1 LRLNRVR
8 FRRSNPSWIV
18 LTAPGGF
25 ELMRS
30 SPFLDESREG
40 PSRYTN
46 LFARISEDDDGYTLQ
61 VRLYHCKEPSNAAWG
76 EELTDSLETASSLIA
91 ALVAEFSITTER
103 VKIEIRMQRLAD
115 GTRH

>member
-1 LRLNRVR
+1 MTSSSFLVEAGAG
-8 FRRSNPSWIV
+8 
-18 LTAPGGF
+18 AP
-25 ELMRS
+25 
-30 SPFLDESREG
+30 
-40 PSRYTN
+40 RYTD

-61 VRLYHCKEPSNAAWG
+61 VRLYHFKEPSNAAWG
-76 EELTDSLETASSLIA
+76 EEVTDSFETASRLIA